1 MLLDILQ
8 LTHELLSKDLI
19 IDSFNLMLNEMQE
32 NVSLVSYSSRLAS
45 QVCQYLFQ
53 SCVKLSMADTHIYLS
68 LFYLLLHLYLSS

>member
-8 LTHELLSKDLI
+8 LTHELLSKDLT

-45 QVCQYLFQ
+45 QVCQCLFQ
-53 SCVKLSMADTHIYLS
+53 SCVKFSNDNIHIYQS
-68 LFYLLLHLYLSS
+68 MFYLLLHLNISS